1 LNDISE
7 GFERPQMKLEVIDD
21 TDGVTRIVLE
31 GRMDIQGA
39 LAVDPQFQEIA
50 KSKRKVLVDLTK
62 LDFLASLGM
71 RTLVMSA
78 KAIRNEGGT
87 MVLIHPQP
95 NVEEALKTAGL
106 DMVIPIAR
114 DADSAA
120 RHLA

>member
-1 LNDISE
+1 
-7 GFERPQMKLEVIDD
+7 MKLEMIDD
-21 TDGVTRIVLE
+21 TDGVTRVVLE

-50 KSKRKVLVDLTK
+50 KSKRKVLVDLSK
-62 LDFLASLGM
+62 VDFLASLGM

-106 DMVIPIAR
+106 DMVIPIAT
-114 DADSAA
+114 DAHSAA
-120 RHLA
+120 QHLA